1 MGGWGIEGLSECISM
16 ALWPNGESWR
26 LGMYHLFA
34 GSKKKKYFMANKY
47 LSSVSSVGQEK
58 NWKFR
63 RHLRFRLYNI
73 IIINP

>member
-1 MGGWGIEGLSECISM
+1 M

-58 NWKFR
+58 NLEVSTSLTISLVQY
-63 RHLRFRLYNI
+63 HHHQSLVSTYAEHSL
-73 IIINP
+73 